1 MTTIYDAMRNLFIQS
16 CRLYEQEKEFNYQN
30 YGKYP
35 YRDRKNS
42 VQIIADFNVDAYSVN
57 GLFVTE
63 ESYIQYYPPEIIETV
78 EQVLIE
84 SNYVQNRWLRS
95 IAISSGGEEPTDEIT
110 YEYALSIRA
119 DAEQYEN
126 IVTREYVAVESVEI
140 QTMRYLFPF
149 SCAPDSLGQL
159 RISI

>member
-1 MTTIYDAMRNLFIQS
+1 MTMIDDAMRNLFIETYK
-16 CRLYEQEKEFNYQN
+16 LYELEKLFNYQN

-63 ESYIQYYPPEIIETV
+63 ESYLQYYPPEVIESV
-78 EQVLIE
+78 ELVLIE
-84 SNYVQNRWLRS
+84 SNYVQNRFVQS
-95 IAISSGGEEPTDEIT
+95 VAIINGEEEPTIEIT
-110 YEYALSIRA
+110 LESALDIRA
-119 DAEQYEN
+119 NAEQYEN
-126 IVTREYVAVESVEI
+126 IVVREYVEVEAVEV

-149 SCAPDSLGQL
+149 STAFDAIG
-159 RISI
+159 RMIISF